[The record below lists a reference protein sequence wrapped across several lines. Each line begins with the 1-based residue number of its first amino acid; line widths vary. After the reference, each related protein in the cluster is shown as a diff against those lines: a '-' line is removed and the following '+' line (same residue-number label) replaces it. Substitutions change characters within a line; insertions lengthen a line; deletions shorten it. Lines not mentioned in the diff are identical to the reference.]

1 MLKKALLANDFIRNL
16 LDKERMNCVI
26 EAMQPEEHHAESFII
41 KEGETGS
48 HLYVSAVGSFEVIKT
63 GKAVKKFGPGEVF
76 GELAILYKA
85 KRFASIKG
93 IVNIYLKYLFEFL

>member
-1 MLKKALLANDFIRNL
+1 MLANDFIRNL
-16 LDKERMNCVI
+16 LDDDRMISVI
-26 EAMQPEEHHAESFII
+26 EAMQPEEYSANDFII

-48 HLYVSAVGSFEVIKT
+48 HLYVSDVGSFEVIKT
-63 GKAVKKFGPGEVF
+63 GKSVKKFGAGEVF

-93 IVNIYLKYLFEFL
+93 K